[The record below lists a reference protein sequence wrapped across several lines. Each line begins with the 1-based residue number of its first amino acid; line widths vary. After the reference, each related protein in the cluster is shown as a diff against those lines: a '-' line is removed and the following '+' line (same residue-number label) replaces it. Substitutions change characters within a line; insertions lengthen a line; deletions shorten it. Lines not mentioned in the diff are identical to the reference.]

1 MHQPGDVVAGFRIER
16 LLGSGGMGEVYLVHH
31 PRLPRLDAL
40 KLLPTATSADHS
52 YRERFQREADLAARL
67 DHDNVV
73 TVYDRG
79 EADGQLWIHMKY
91 VAGQDAAA
99 ALRKDGPFT
108 TARALHTITRVAAAL
123 DAAHRH
129 GLLHRDVKP
138 ANILLGS
145 PPEPG
150 EPERVF
156 LTDFGIAKGV
166 GDAAELTP
174 SGHFAASLD
183 YASPEQIQVQSLD
196 GRSDQYALGC
206 VLFQLLTGS
215 VPYPGEGPWARMNAH
230 LTAAVPQVGQLRP
243 GLPIGVQAVLDR
255 ALAKDPK
262 ARFET
267 CGAMASALSRALQG
281 WSEAAVITL
290 PEPATE
296 RFLATAGV
304 SSHPRE
310 SVLGGDR
317 DAASSRVARGSSTM
331 DSPRSAGRGE
341 TPPPP
346 FTPLTT
352 PQPPVAPPTPPPV
365 PTAQAPLPLPVAP
378 KDPATAWW
386 RLVDRGAAGALAGAL
401 VLTVLTELPPAS
413 SQSESNYPAEL
424 GTGRF
429 VAGLLPVLLLVLV
442 AGCLQLTRNGHRW
455 RPLLCAVVVG
465 AGTFA
470 AVDSLRVY
478 TFTHANAGGAYSG
491 ADEVSAALPR
501 AILGLLIAL
510 IALSGVL
517 RPPPR
522 PKPRPAPHALIALL
536 LASVAVVL
544 AAVAV
549 ITGPAIQR
557 PRLHQLVYG
566 VPLASAVAAAVLL
579 SLAVLTRRVP
589 LIVAAATVAGCAGL
603 GGLSA
608 PDPLHYPLGILADAC
623 LLGAA
628 LILLIAARR
637 PINPPPPASAARN
650 PYAHQPFAAR
660 PVAQPQGS
668 PKLRWPPPPGYRP

>member
-1 MHQPGDVVAGFRIER
+1 MHHPGDVVAGFRIER

-67 DHDNVV
+67 DHDSVV

-108 TARALHTITRVAAAL
+108 AARALHTITRVAAAL

-138 ANILLGS
+138 ANILLGT
-145 PPEPG
+145 PAEPG

-183 YASPEQIQVQSLD
+183 YASPEQIQVQPLD

-215 VPYPGEGPWARMNAH
+215 VPYPGDGPWARMNAH

-243 GLPIGVQAVLDR
+243 GLPLGVQAVLDR

-262 ARFET
+262 DRFET
-267 CGAMASALSRALQG
+267 CGAMAAALDVALKDIQRG
-281 WSEAAVITL
+281 RTEGAVISL

-310 SVLGGDR
+310 AVLAG
-317 DAASSRVARGSSTM
+317 
-331 DSPRSAGRGE
+331 PRPPDVSEVPAPHHQVSF

-346 FTPLTT
+346 PTRPM
-352 PQPPVAPPTPPPV
+352 PPA
-365 PTAQAPLPLPVAP
+365 VAP
-378 KDPATAWW
+378 KNEQPPPAEPEPVRPGVPTPVAWW
-386 RLVDRGAAGALAGAL
+386 REVDRGAGGALIGALA
-401 VLTVLTELPPAS
+401 LTVLTELPPAS
-413 SQSESNYPAEL
+413 SRIDSSYPAEV

-442 AGCLQLTRNGHRW
+442 AGALQLTRHGHRW
-455 RPLLCAVVVG
+455 RPLLSAVVVG
-465 AGTFA
+465 AGTFV

-478 TFTHANAGGAYSG
+478 AFSHANPSGVYSSGGEASG
-491 ADEVSAALPR
+491 ALPR
-501 AILGLLIAL
+501 AILGLVIAL
-510 IALSGVL
+510 VALTGVL
-517 RPPPR
+517 RPPRR

-536 LASVAVVL
+536 LSAVAVVL
-544 AAVAV
+544 ATIAV
-549 ITGPAIQR
+549 IIGPVIQR
-557 PRLHQLVYG
+557 PRFDQVIYG
-566 VPLASAVAAAVLL
+566 VPLAPALAAAALL
-579 SLAVLTRRVP
+579 GLAVWTRRVP
-589 LIVAAATVAGCAGL
+589 LIVAGAVVAGCAGL
-603 GGLSA
+603 GALGA
-608 PDPLHYPLGILADAC
+608 PDPLHYPMGILADAC
-623 LLGAA
+623 LLAA
-628 LILLIAARR
+628 ATVLLLAARW
-637 PINPPPPASAARN
+637 PISPPPA
-650 PYAHQPFAAR
+650 PGP
-660 PVAQPQGS
+660 S
-668 PKLRWPPPPGYRP
+668 PRLNWPPPNGYRP

>member
-1 MHQPGDVVAGFRIER
+1 MHHPGDVVAGFRIER

-67 DHDNVV
+67 DHDSVV

-108 TARALHTITRVAAAL
+108 AARALHTITRVAAAL

-138 ANILLGS
+138 ANILLGT
-145 PPEPG
+145 PAEPG

-183 YASPEQIQVQSLD
+183 YASPEQIQVQPLD

-215 VPYPGEGPWARMNAH
+215 VPYPGDGPWARMNAH

-243 GLPIGVQAVLDR
+243 GLPLGVQAVLDR

-262 ARFET
+262 ERFET
-267 CGAMASALSRALQG
+267 CGAMAAALSVALKEHQRG
-281 WSEAAVITL
+281 STEGAVISL

-310 SVLGGDR
+310 TVLPGPRPPDR
-317 DAASSRVARGSSTM
+317 S
-331 DSPRSAGRGE
+331 E
-341 TPPPP
+341 
-346 FTPLTT
+346 T
-352 PQPPVAPPTPPPV
+352 PQPMPAAAVSTPWPASFPPPAATAQAPVPPPV
-365 PTAQAPLPLPVAP
+365 PP
-378 KDPATAWW
+378 KNPADVWW
-386 RLVDRGAAGALAGAL
+386 RKVDRGAGGVLIGALA
-401 VLTVLTELPPAS
+401 LTVLTELPPS
-413 SQSESNYPAEL
+413 SSRIESTFPAEV

-442 AGCLQLTRNGHRW
+442 AGALQLTRHGHRW
-455 RPLLCAVVVG
+455 RPLLSAVLVG
-465 AGTFA
+465 TGTFV
-470 AVDSLRVY
+470 AVDSTRVY
-478 TFTHANAGGAYSG
+478 AFAHANPGGAYNSV
-491 ADEVSAALPR
+491 DEVSGALPR
-501 AILGLLIAL
+501 AILGLVIGLIAL
-510 IALSGVL
+510 TGVL

-536 LASVAVVL
+536 LAAVAVVL
-544 AAVAV
+544 ATIAV
-549 ITGPAIQR
+549 IIGPVIQR
-557 PRLHQLVYG
+557 PRLHQVIYG
-566 VPLASAVAAAVLL
+566 VPLASALAAAALL
-579 SLAVLTRRVP
+579 GLAVWTRRVP
-589 LIVAAATVAGCAGL
+589 LIVAGAVVAGCAGL
-603 GGLSA
+603 GALGA
-608 PDPLHYPLGILADAC
+608 PDPLHYPMGILADAC
-623 LLGAA
+623 LLAA
-628 LILLIAARR
+628 ATVLLLAARR
-637 PINPPPPASAARN
+637 PISPPPPPSPPG
-650 PYAHQPFAAR
+650 PYQR
-660 PVAQPQGS
+660 VN
-668 PKLRWPPPPGYRP
+668 WPPPNGYRP

>member
-1 MHQPGDVVAGFRIER
+1 MHQKGDVVAGFRIER

-40 KLLPTATSADHS
+40 KLLPSATSADPS

-108 TARALHTITRVAAAL
+108 TARTLHTVTRVAAAL
-123 DAAHRH
+123 DTAHRH
-129 GLLHRDVKP
+129 ELLHRDVKP
-138 ANILLGS
+138 ANILLGT

-150 EPERVF
+150 APERVF

-166 GDAAELTP
+166 GDAPELTP

-183 YASPEQIQVQSLD
+183 YASPEQIQVQPLD

-243 GLPIGVQAVLDR
+243 GLPIGVQAVLER
-255 ALAKDPK
+255 ALAKRPQD
-262 ARFET
+262 RFPT
-267 CGAMASALSRALQG
+267 CGAMASALAGALEGGRQS
-281 WSEAAVITL
+281 WSQAAVITL

-304 SSHPRE
+304 ASHPRE
-310 SVLGGDR
+310 TALPV
-317 DAASSRVARGSSTM
+317 
-331 DSPRSAGRGE
+331 PRPPNRSE
-341 TPPPP
+341 TPPPWK
-346 FTPLTT
+346 PLA
-352 PQPPVAPPTPPPV
+352 APPPSVVPPA
-365 PTAQAPLPLPVAP
+365 PTAQAPLPAPVLAR
-378 KDPATAWW
+378 DPADAWW
-386 RLVDRGAAGALAGAL
+386 RQIDRGAAGTLAGAL
-401 VLTVLTELPPAS
+401 ALTLLTALPPAS
-413 SQSESNYPAEL
+413 SQSESAYPAEL

-429 VAGLLPVLLLVLV
+429 VAGMLPVLLLLLA
-442 AGCLQLTRNGHRW
+442 AGFLQLTRHGHRW

-465 AGTFA
+465 AGAFS

-478 TFTHANAGGAYSG
+478 AFTRANPGGAYSG
-491 ADEVSAALPR
+491 AADQTNGALPR
-501 AILGLLIAL
+501 AVIAGVIGLIAL
-510 IALSGVL
+510 AGVL
-517 RPPPR
+517 RLPPR

-536 LASVAVVL
+536 LAASAVVL
-544 AAVAV
+544 AAVAIIIGPV
-549 ITGPAIQR
+549 IQS
-557 PRLHQLVYG
+557 PRFSQVIYG
-566 VPLASAVAAAVLL
+566 VPLASTVAAAVLL

-589 LIVAAATVAGCAGL
+589 LIVAGATVAGCAGL
-603 GGLSA
+603 GGLGA
-608 PDPLHYPLGILADAC
+608 AGPVQYPLGILADAC

-628 LILLIAARR
+628 VILLLAAKK
-637 PINPPPPASAARN
+637 PIDQGPSAPLPPAPN
-650 PYAHQPFAAR
+650 PYARQPFAGQPLAG
-660 PVAQPQGS
+660 QPQPGQ
-668 PKLRWPPPPGYRP
+668 LRWPPPPGYRP